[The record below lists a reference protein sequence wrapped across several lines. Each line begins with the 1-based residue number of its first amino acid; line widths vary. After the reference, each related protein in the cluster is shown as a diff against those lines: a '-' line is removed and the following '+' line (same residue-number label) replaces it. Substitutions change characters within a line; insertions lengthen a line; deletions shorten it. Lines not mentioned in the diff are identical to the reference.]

1 VIQAPQLTLTPAKYG
16 YTLTAMSNRST
27 LEVAKLV
34 GIGKNTLLT
43 WLRDGKI
50 AEPKRVSQGGITVRL
65 WSDRDVARVH
75 KYKEANYRKGR
86 GRKKAS

>member
-1 VIQAPQLTLTPAKYG
+1 MKG
-16 YTLTAMSNRST
+16 RST

-43 WLRDGKI
+43 WLREGRI
-50 AEPKRVSQGGITVRL
+50 REPKRVSKGEIASRS
-65 WSDRDVARVH
+65 WSERDVERVR